1 MSGKRREQTY
11 VVPEWQVVFAVFL
24 TLAFLS
30 PAFSDERS
38 YKEAFLSE
46 VLEFAAH
53 NRLNISRLHRDVH
66 ANCYIPVTVA
76 TTVLQDGSVKDISI
90 VNSSSVPVVD
100 RYIRFVIDQAAPY
113 PPLATHYDPV
123 PGEVTVTHEFRFDVN
138 LESEGLRSERP
149 CERLP
154 Q

>member
-1 MSGKRREQTY
+1 MSSKRREQTS
-11 VVPEWQVVFAVFL
+11 VVPEWQALFAVFL
-24 TLAFLS
+24 TLALFV

-38 YKEAFLSE
+38 YKEAFVGE
-46 VLEFAAH
+46 VLYFAAH

-76 TTVLQDGSVKDISI
+76 TTVLPDGSVKDISI

-100 RYIRFVIDQAAPY
+100 RYIRFVIEQAAPY
-113 PPLATHYDPV
+113 PPLASHYDPV
-123 PGEVTVTHEFRFDVN
+123 PDEVTVTYEFRFDVN
-138 LESEGLRSERP
+138 LKGEGLRSERP

-154 Q
+154 P